1 MNIYTITA
9 RRANG
14 TTLKERIC
22 ATSEANARRDFA
34 DIYRHA
40 DGLEI
45 TSIKAKEMPVRASMD
60 HHGEL

>member
-1 MNIYTITA
+1 MSIYTITA

-14 TTLKERIC
+14 TTFTDRIC

-45 TSIKAKEMPVRASMD
+45 ISIKAKEMPVRASMS
-60 HHGEL
+60 HHGEI

>member
-14 TTLKERIC
+14 TTFTDRIY

-34 DIYRHA
+34 DIYRHC
-40 DGLEI
+40 DGREI
-45 TSIKAKEMPVRASMD
+45 ISIKAKELPVRASMN